1 MRVNLLKDIPGISGI
16 VNMYKKRKAE
26 EDKDPTMKKAAET
39 SSFVKGL
46 KEKKGKTYSK
56 KSISDIEQFLDK

>member
-1 MRVNLLKDIPGISGI
+1 MRVNLLKDIPGISDI
-16 VNMYKKRKAE
+16 IKIYKKRIEKE
-26 EDKDPTMKKAAET
+26 NKDPSMKKAVET

-56 KSISDIEQFLDK
+56 KSIQNIEEFLDK